1 MQQLDHDMD
10 DLLRKAAEDYPLKT
24 DIEDWDKLAEKILFV
39 PATPVVTKN
48 NRFKYFGLILL
59 TLLLFIILGWLYY
72 YDKPH
77 NTKGRVEHIV
87 SSDNL
92 KKSGAYR
99 KQSAGNKEVVVKDKD
114 PAIKKEIIPG
124 LMNVVSNENNSN
136 NSKQHSTRKI
146 IINPKRNNH
155 YNKIAVN
162 NGEDHS
168 ALSPQIP
175 EGAEYIL
182 SKEQHFL
189 QSTIVKTMPV
199 ALSFTV
205 REPALH
211 FTPVKISPYHSHDQR
226 GIYLA
231 LNGGLEFSK
240 IGSQASTKPGYKAGV
255 LIGYKLNSKWS
266 LESGILMG
274 ENNYYSDGRYFNMN
288 KIASSMPAGMEIL
301 SIDGRNRQVEIPV
314 LVKYNFLH
322 HRHAD
327 FYFTG
332 GVLSDLYL
340 YEKNHYQTMLNGIK
354 DNQMG
359 LYNEHKLSLA
369 SQLRIGIGY
378 EHLLGRSGSIRIEP
392 YKNIPLQKM
401 GMGSMSISSS
411 GINVAVV
418 HFFRR

>member
-1 MQQLDHDMD
+1 
-10 DLLRKAAEDYPLKT
+10 
-24 DIEDWDKLAEKILFV
+24 
-39 PATPVVTKN
+39 
-48 NRFKYFGLILL
+48 
-59 TLLLFIILGWLYY
+59 
-72 YDKPH
+72 
-77 NTKGRVEHIV
+77 
-87 SSDNL
+87 
-92 KKSGAYR
+92 
-99 KQSAGNKEVVVKDKD
+99 
-114 PAIKKEIIPG
+114 
-124 LMNVVSNENNSN
+124 
-136 NSKQHSTRKI
+136 
-146 IINPKRNNH
+146 
-155 YNKIAVN
+155 
-162 NGEDHS
+162 
-168 ALSPQIP
+168 
-175 EGAEYIL
+175 
-182 SKEQHFL
+182 
-189 QSTIVKTMPV
+189 
-199 ALSFTV
+199 
-205 REPALH
+205 
-211 FTPVKISPYHSHDQR
+211 
-226 GIYLA
+226 
-231 LNGGLEFSK
+231 
-240 IGSQASTKPGYKAGV
+240 
-255 LIGYKLNSKWS
+255 
-266 LESGILMG
+266 
-274 ENNYYSDGRYFNMN
+274 
-288 KIASSMPAGMEIL
+288 MPAGMEIL